1 MPLDPV
7 APHIAVPQVGLPGA
21 GLRFRIASI
30 VLTSALLAACAS
42 TPPRD
47 GRVEIL
53 STAGSQALDG
63 ANCVVETGAGIWNVT
78 TPGFVQVGPPQ
89 GDLRVVCN
97 KEGYRTSEVL
107 FRGGTAGAGGSRLP
121 SVGIGVGGGFGGYSS
136 VGVSLG
142 LGFPLSGPG
151 TDYPARVV
159 VEMAPL

>member
-1 MPLDPV
+1 MKFW
-7 APHIAVPQVGLPGA
+7 IA
-21 GLRFRIASI
+21 FT
-30 VLTSALLAACAS
+30 VLTASLLASCAS
-42 TPPRD
+42 APPRD

-53 STAGSQALDG
+53 TTAGSQPLEG
-63 ANCVVETGAGIWNVT
+63 ASCVVETGAGIWNMT

-107 FRGGTAGAGGSRLP
+107 FRGAAPGAGGSRLP
-121 SVGIGVGGGFGGYSS
+121 SVGIGVGGGFGGYSN

-142 LGFPLSGPG
+142 LGFPLSGSG
-151 TDYPARVV
+151 VDYPARVV